1 LGKFDTRLGRYT
13 LTSRFRYSS
22 AGTGFIIIFLLRL
35 LITAVAAAAA
45 VLIK

>member
-35 LITAVAAAAA
+35 LTAVAAAAA